1 MAQINFIPP
10 TRLQI
15 RKRPPF
21 LFRKGGAAHFWLPG
35 CKEKTAY
42 TYIRKNACTAFKKL
56 IISQLGMEMSVVDG
70 NEDFKKMEAAK
81 ISSIRELKAAQNIIF
96 VYRDPAERIISL
108 FLNKFVEK
116 RGAIDIRKNFKDITG
131 KDPDYTSFNSFL
143 TMYNMQ
149 KWKHLDPHNLPQLF
163 HLAPVEYTHAIN
175 IKKLNVEVCPVIG
188 VQNTREFFRQ
198 RPNASSVGGKSQGDL
213 TDVPA
218 IELMQEAK
226 IKGIPTPSC
235 FLNHST
241 TDYIKQRYSMDY
253 KMIAD
258 IERQSFSN

>member
-1 MAQINFIPP
+1 MLQVNFTPP

-21 LFRKGGAAHFWLPG
+21 LFRNGGTAHFWLPG
-35 CKEKTAY
+35 CKEKSAY
-42 TYIRKNACTAFKKL
+42 TYIRKNACTAFKRL
-56 IISQLGMEMSVVDG
+56 IIHQLGMEMSEIDG

-81 ISSIRELKAAQNIIF
+81 ISSIRDLKSAQNVIF

-116 RGAIDIRKNFKDITG
+116 RGASDIRKSFQDLTG
-131 KDPDYTSFNSFL
+131 NNPDYTSFNSFL
-143 TMYNMQ
+143 TTYNVQ

-163 HLAPVEYTHAIN
+163 HLAPVKYTHAIN
-175 IKKLNVEVCPVIG
+175 IKNLSVGVCPVIG
-188 VQNTREFFRQ
+188 VQNTQNFFRK
-198 RPNASSVGGKSQGDL
+198 RSNASSVGGESKGDL

-226 IKGIPTPSC
+226 TKGLPDPSC
-235 FLNHST
+235 FLNHFT
-241 TDYIKQRYSMDY
+241 TRYIKQRYFMDY
-253 KMIAD
+253 KMIAGV
-258 IERQSFSN
+258 ESQRFNN